1 MNFRDGAIAVAI
13 AFISFLLASPAAA
26 QGVPGVFPI
35 PPCAGEPSPA
45 YPAPGPMPDVQV
57 WRDAELNGV
66 RFPACVEF
74 GTLAPNSL
82 IATAGRF
89 ESESGVAAIAGRLAR
104 ISALTAIRYYSVR
117 DSRWK
122 QLFVDAYALGDAP
135 RPGTSEA
142 RRVDFSADDLVTG
155 HTLRFSQEENA
166 ILSPV
171 IYRLSVIERT
181 QDRLIYTIVN
191 ESAAK
196 ALLFSASEPGD
207 IRQYYVIEREAGNL
221 WRFYSLAAA
230 RIWTGPFSLPTQS
243 FINRAI
249 AYYRHI
255 SGFPTEQEFRQSP

>member
-1 MNFRDGAIAVAI
+1 MRAIVLIALLAVA
-13 AFISFLLASPAAA
+13 PAAFA
-26 QGVPGVFPI
+26 QTTPEALPV

-45 YPAPGPMPDVQV
+45 YPAPGPMPEVRV
-57 WRDAELNGV
+57 WRDAELNGM
-66 RFPACVEF
+66 RFPACVGF
-74 GTLAPNSL
+74 GSLEPNSL

-89 ESESGVAAIAGRLAR
+89 ESAGGVAAVAERLAR

-122 QLFVDAYALGDAP
+122 QLFVDAYALGAAP
-135 RPGTSEA
+135 SPGTDEA
-142 RRVDFSADDLVTG
+142 RRTDFNADDIETG
-155 HTLRFSQEENA
+155 RILRFSQEENA

-171 IYRLSVIERT
+171 TYRLTVIERT

-196 ALLFSASEPGD
+196 ALFFRAGEPGD
-207 IRQYYVIEREAGNL
+207 FRQYYEIEREAENL
-221 WRFYSLAAA
+221 WRYYSLAAA
-230 RIWTGPFSLPTQS
+230 RIRTGPFSLPSQS

-255 SGFPTEQEFRQSP
+255 AGYSTEQEFRQSP